1 MRNRLAPILWTGLMS
16 ESLREIQR
24 TLVVQSDDLKYKV
37 VRNNLVLFLLHSC
50 ARKMVLFFTIK

>member
-37 VRNNLVLFLLHSC
+37 AQLREENGFVFHY
-50 ARKMVLFFTIK
+50 